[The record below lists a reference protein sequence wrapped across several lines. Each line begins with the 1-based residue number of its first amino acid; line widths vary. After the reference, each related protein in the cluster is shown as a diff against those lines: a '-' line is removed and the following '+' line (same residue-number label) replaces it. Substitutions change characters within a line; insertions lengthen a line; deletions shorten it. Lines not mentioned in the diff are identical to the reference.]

1 MLRSLA
7 LAFVIKEFE
16 EILPPTLFFAAGFN
30 LIVLTTR
37 LVLDNFLFRIANFA
51 LATAGALVVG
61 KAVTLYT
68 ISPEV
73 MTTYTDRLERGV
85 P

>member
-7 LAFVIKEFE
+7 LAFVIKKFE

-61 KAVTLYT
+61 KAVTL
-68 ISPEV
+68 
-73 MTTYTDRLERGV
+73 
-85 P
+85 

>member
-16 EILPPTLFFAAGFN
+16 EILSPTLFFAVGFN

-37 LVLDNFLFRIANFA
+37 LVLDLYLFRIAN
-51 LATAGALVVG
+51 LGCAGSG
-61 KAVTLYT
+61 KGLDTVHHQ
-68 ISPEV
+68 S
-73 MTTYTDRLERGV
+73 RGDDDV
-85 P
+85 H